1 MHWNNRGCK
10 SIVWRCV
17 SRLEERGSDC
27 TSRTVNEITLH
38 EAVIKAINEVLG
50 SKDTYLT
57 VLKENIEAVIN
68 DDKNMDIQ
76 EIESR
81 LNELQQELLQ
91 LVNAKADYQKVVDEI
106 YRLRELKQNIMAEY
120 ADREGKRERVA
131 EMAEFLI
138 EQPYELFEF
147 DEQLVRRLIEKITVF
162 DEKLL
167 VRFKSGVE
175 IEVMI

>member
-1 MHWNNRGCK
+1 M
-10 SIVWRCV
+10 
-17 SRLEERGSDC
+17 
-27 TSRTVNEITLH
+27 
-38 EAVIKAINEVLG
+38 LG

-81 LNELQQELLQ
+81 LNELQQELLRSISS
-91 LVNAKADYQKVVDEI
+91 KADYQKIADEI
-106 YRLRELKQNIMAEY
+106 NRLRELKQNIMAEY

>member
-1 MHWNNRGCK
+1 M
-10 SIVWRCV
+10 
-17 SRLEERGSDC
+17 
-27 TSRTVNEITLH
+27 
-38 EAVIKAINEVLG
+38 LG

-91 LVNAKADYQKVVDEI
+91 LVNAKADYQKVADEI